1 MHARTHTHTRMY
13 PYVSVYIRCQEQKRR
28 MSDRIDLDK
37 PLWNQ
42 DTFYGRLKYF
52 AWVTNPSTCL
62 TPTSKLFE
70 ARDLVNKYRLQQEP
84 PHTTREQVLK
94 AHRLVLSAF
103 HPDSGE
109 LQNFIGR
116 MSFQVPGGMLLIGCM
131 ISFYRTNSAVIFW
144 QWANQSFNALV
155 NYTNRNAGSDI
166 TQKKLAVAYVSSTTS
181 ALVAALGLK
190 AILSQRTTGILQR
203 FVPFI
208 AVAAANIVN
217 IPLMRQ
223 SEFLDGIIVYD
234 ENKNPVTTSKYAAV
248 KGISQVVFSRI
259 IMAAPS
265 MLLLPVIFQH
275 LEKYR
280 WMQRFKILN
289 APLQV
294 LASGALLLVMTPTAC
309 ALFPQRCSIH
319 TSKLSLLDKKNL
331 EELKEKYGANNIPE
345 RVYFNKGL

>member
-1 MHARTHTHTRMY
+1 
-13 PYVSVYIRCQEQKRR
+13 
-28 MSDRIDLDK
+28 MSDRLDLDK

-42 DTFYGRLKYF
+42 DTFYGRLRYF

-62 TPTSKLFE
+62 TRTSKLYE
-70 ARDLVNKYRLQQEP
+70 ARDLVNKYRMHEEP
-84 PHTTREQVLK
+84 PNTTKDEVLK
-94 AHRLVLSAF
+94 SYRLVLSAF

-166 TQKKLAVAYVSSTTS
+166 TPQKLGIAYVSSTTS

-190 AILSQRTTGILQR
+190 AILSQRTSGLMQR
-203 FVPFI
+203 FVPFT

-223 SEFLDGIIVYD
+223 SEFLDGIVVYD
-234 ENKNPVTTSKYAAV
+234 ENKNPITTSKYAAV

-259 IMAAPS
+259 VMAAPS
-265 MLLLPVIFQH
+265 MILLPILFQH

-280 WMQRFKILN
+280 WMQRLKVLN

-294 LASGALLLVMTPTAC
+294 LCSGALLMVMTPTAC
-309 ALFPQRCSIH
+309 ALFPQRCSIA
-319 TSKLSLLDKKNL
+319 TSKLSILDKKNL
-331 EELKEKYGANNIPE
+331 EEIQEKYGSSIPE
-345 RVYFNKGL
+345 RLYFNKGL